1 MPSREGYQVKGVMTV
16 IIEGVIL
23 GVLGNAATSTSAWAT
38 SKFGRMLIGKEL
50 LEKWKIEETALQPML
65 RKAADALAEV
75 VELGG
80 PVGMEEVCLFL
91 VTPEVEAILR
101 QIYAARLMEDDGSI
115 NTIRAKFLRSFST
128 YVDVDEEILKESSV
142 RLFNAL
148 LEACEYTLGQ
158 AIDRGILS
166 AHEAK
171 SEFRYGLLRDELDI
185 VRKNTDYLVALKKPD
200 VDAIL
205 QFEKEYRSQLAS
217 RHGFIIPP
225 SFDAPPKLPIN
236 DIYVTPNFVP
246 VVRRGGEEASPRDYP
261 DFVSGIHRAVLL
273 GDPGGGKSTFTE
285 KLCYDIAARHS
296 ERLIAGRELTPI
308 LVVLRDYGAEKAA
321 HGYSILDFIERK
333 AVSTYQLDSAPPG
346 ALKYLLLNGRAMV
359 IFDGLDELLNT
370 NRRREISG
378 DIESFC
384 NYYSSVPVL
393 ITSRKVGYEQAPLDE
408 SKFEI
413 FRLDAFDNLQVEEYA
428 TNWFAADA
436 NLTADE
442 RERKTKG
449 FIEESRIAPD
459 LRSNPL
465 MLALMCNIYRREN
478 HIPKNRPEVYR
489 KCAEMLFERWDS
501 DRGIVVHLDA
511 DAYLRPAVMYLAH
524 WIYTNP
530 SLQEGIT
537 ERKLIA
543 KMTDYLCPKFYEHLE
558 DAEPVAR
565 GFVEFC
571 KGRAWVFSGAGRTAE
586 DEELY
591 KFTHRT
597 FLEYFTAY
605 QFVRLH
611 RTPTV
616 LAETLLPRI
625 AKKEWDNVAEM
636 AFHVQEESV
645 EGAWD
650 ELLEVLMERA
660 SGADADERENLLT
673 FAARCLQFMVPSAGV
688 QRKVTSLSVESC
700 ITWGLDVIKLFE
712 EAEDYYPFYKHD
724 MAEKMIGNL
733 LRARSENLQT
743 VVKSFEQILVERAKN
758 GGDDVVASLALEL
771 GLHPTLAEGGSELQS
786 ASRQVWED
794 ASGRIFD
801 TCLSRVLALSPQH
814 LWLCVDAF
822 WRGKVSIDEFASWHG
837 VSGIFRYREMEM
849 FPNKSQLPIAE
860 VLTRDVLIA
869 PYFEKNK
876 YREERL
882 GHLGDVGRLLLSSP
896 PPWIHRPRTEIPVL
910 SADSRFPQVVP
921 TFADWRFDEDYYCER
936 EQVRPLELTT
946 DALFG
951 FFAVFALAVQT
962 SGLVAEIVRW
972 VKRSQFAVFD
982 LLRWSLIAPYTGP
995 RPDVIRAEVVR
1006 CGFTREQQEFVM
1018 QWSQGKLKLVQS

>member
-1 MPSREGYQVKGVMTV
+1 MTGVV
-16 IIEGVIL
+16 EGVVL
-23 GVLGNAATSTSAWAT
+23 GVLGNAATSMSAWAA

-65 RKAADALAEV
+65 QKAADALAEI

-80 PVGMEEVCLFL
+80 PARMEEVCLFL
-91 VTPEVEAILR
+91 ATPEVEAILR
-101 QIYAARLMEDDGSI
+101 QVYADRLIEDGGSI
-115 NTIRAKFLRSFST
+115 DAIRAKFLRSFST
-128 YVDVDEEILKESSV
+128 YVDVDERALEDSSN
-142 RLFNAL
+142 RLFDSL

-166 AHEAK
+166 AHEAR
-171 SEFRYGLLRDELDI
+171 SESRYRLLRDELDI

-205 QFEKEYRSQLAS
+205 RFEQEYRSQVAV

-225 SFDAPPKLPIN
+225 SFDAPSKLPIN
-236 DIYVTPNFVP
+236 DVYVTPSFVP
-246 VVRRGGEEASPRDYP
+246 VVRRGGEETSPRDYS
-261 DFVSGIHRAVLL
+261 DFISEIHRVVLL

-285 KLCYDIAARHS
+285 KLCYDLATRHS

-321 HGYSILDFIERK
+321 HEYSILDFIERK
-333 AVSTYQLDSAPPG
+333 AASTYQLDSPPPG
-346 ALKYLLLNGRAMV
+346 AFKYLLLNGRAMV
-359 IFDGLDELLNT
+359 IFDGLDELLDT
-370 NRRREISG
+370 SRRREISG

-393 ITSRKVGYEQAPLDE
+393 VTSRKVGYEQAPLDE
-408 SKFEI
+408 GKFEV
-413 FRLDAFDNLQVEEYA
+413 FRLDAFDDFQVEEYA
-428 TNWFAADA
+428 ANWFAADA
-436 NLTADE
+436 DLTADE
-442 RERKTKG
+442 RERKTEG

-489 KCAEMLFERWDS
+489 KCAEMLFERWDR
-501 DRGIVVHLDA
+501 DRGIVVPLRAEAH
-511 DAYLRPAVMYLAH
+511 LRPAVMYLAH
-524 WIYTNP
+524 WIYTNQ

-537 ERKLIA
+537 ERRLIA
-543 KMTDYLCPKFYEHLE
+543 KMTDYLCPKFYEHRE
-558 DAEPVAR
+558 EAEPVAR
-565 GFVEFC
+565 EFVEFC

-605 QFVRLH
+605 QLVRLH
-611 RTPTV
+611 RTPAA

-625 AKKEWDNVAEM
+625 AQKEWDNVAEM
-636 AFHVQEESV
+636 AFHLQEESA

-650 ELLEVLMERA
+650 ELLEALMERA
-660 SGADADERENLLT
+660 GGAEADERENLLT
-673 FAARCLQFMVPSAGV
+673 FAARCLQFMVPSTVV
-688 QRKVTSLSVESC
+688 QRKVTSLCLESC

-712 EAEDYYPFYKHD
+712 EAVDYFPGYKHD
-724 MAEKMIGNL
+724 MAEKMVGNL

-743 VVKSFEQILVERAKN
+743 VVNSFEHVIVERAN
-758 GGDDVVASLALEL
+758 SSGDDTAASLALEL
-771 GLHPTLAEGGSELQS
+771 GLHPALAEGGSELQS
-786 ASRQVWED
+786 AVRQIWDD
-794 ASGRIFD
+794 ASDRIFD
-801 TCLSRVLALSPQH
+801 ACLNRIMALSPRY
-814 LWLCVDAF
+814 LWLSVDAL
-822 WRGKVSIDEFASWHG
+822 WKGKISIDEFTRWHG
-837 VSGIFRYREMEM
+837 VRGIFRYREMEM
-849 FPNKSQLPIAE
+849 FPNKSPLPIAE

-882 GHLGDVGRLLLSSP
+882 MLLGDVGRFLLSSP
-896 PPWIHRPRTEIPVL
+896 TPWIHRPRTEIPVL
-910 SADSRFPQVVP
+910 SADSRFPQVVS
-921 TFADWRFDEDYYCER
+921 TFSDWRFDEEQYCGR
-936 EQVRPLELTT
+936 EQVRPLDLTA

-951 FFAVFALAVQT
+951 FFAVFAAAVQT
-962 SGLVAEIVRW
+962 SGPVAEILRW

-982 LLRWSLIAPYTGP
+982 LLRWSLIAPYIDP
-995 RPDVIRAEVVR
+995 RPDVIQAEVVR
-1006 CGFTREQQEFVM
+1006 CGFTTEQQEFVRR
-1018 QWSQGKLKLVQS
+1018 WSQGELKLVQS